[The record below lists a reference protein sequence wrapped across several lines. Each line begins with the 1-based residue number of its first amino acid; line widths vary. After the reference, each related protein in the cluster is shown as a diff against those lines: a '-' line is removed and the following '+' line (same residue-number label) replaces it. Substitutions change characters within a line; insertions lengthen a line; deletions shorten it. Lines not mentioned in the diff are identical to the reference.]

1 MTVLRTKHKTY
12 LRSVP
17 AYVHR
22 ISFDKFCTI
31 SYLYEIFCDININMY
46 QYQYQYRCDTLM
58 NSTALL
64 SKHRDSFLS
73 GHGRFPEASNSVT
86 RNSVNC
92 ISVKC
97 NSLNTIPNRIKYF
110 FSKITSILIEQNGT
124 FNILAY
130 FLCLSFLCFTREFA
144 TATGFTHV

>member
-31 SYLYEIFCDININMY
+31 SYLYEIFCDININIY

-58 NSTALL
+58 NSTAFL
-64 SKHRDSFLS
+64 SKHRNSFLS
-73 GHGRFPEASNSVT
+73 GHGGFPEASNSVT

-110 FSKITSILIEQNGT
+110 FSKITSILIEQNRT